1 VRARKREEIGMSETP
16 GEHLEEEPQEERG
29 SEGSRDTGSDEPGGG
44 PVDRPA
50 GTADEES
57 DTSVNPQGAR
67 DPGAPDLQ
75 SGGG

>member
-1 VRARKREEIGMSETP
+1 MSDKP

-29 SEGSRDTGSDEPGGG
+29 PEGSRDTGSDEPAGG

-50 GTADEES
+50 GTSDEES
-57 DTSVNPQGAR
+57 DTSVQPQDAK
-67 DPGAPDLQ
+67 DPDAPDMQ

>member
-1 VRARKREEIGMSETP
+1 MSEKP

-29 SEGSRDTGSDEPGGG
+29 SPGSRDTGSDEPGGG

-57 DTSVNPQGAR
+57 DTSVNPQGVR